1 MTRHDFSDTVR
12 DMSSISLQNGV
23 RIHAIQTG
31 TVSIKE
37 LQRDGGGRGRRS
49 FPRLFMDRR
58 WTEPLP
64 ILAWLVEH
72 PEGLIVVD
80 TGETAHVADRGY
92 FTPWNPYFRL
102 ALREWIAP
110 EQEIGPQL
118 RALGF
123 SPDDVRWVVL
133 THFHTDHAGGLAHFA
148 KSEIVSSRADYHYS
162 RGLVGKARGF
172 LPQHWPQGFA
182 PTLADFVDGPFG
194 PFAAWT
200 ALTAAGDVR
209 LVPTPGH
216 TPGHLSVTIDDGET
230 VLFLA
235 GDTSYTEQL
244 MLAGTPDGV
253 SPDPARARDTLARIQ
268 QLTAERPTV
277 YLPTHDPE
285 ATTRLE
291 RGQVTER
298 R

>member
-1 MTRHDFSDTVR
+1 
-12 DMSSISLQNGV
+12 
-23 RIHAIQTG
+23 
-31 TVSIKE
+31 VSIKE
-37 LQRDGGGRGRRS
+37 LQRDGQGRRRS

-72 PEGLIVVD
+72 SEGLIVVD
-80 TGETAHVADRGY
+80 TGETARVADRDY
-92 FTPWNPYFRL
+92 FTPWQPYFRL
-102 ALREWIAP
+102 ALREWVEP

-123 SPDDVRWVVL
+123 SLGDVRWVVL
-133 THFHTDHAGGLAHFA
+133 THFHTDHAGGLAHFPR
-148 KSEIVSSRADYHYS
+148 SEILSSAVDYRYS
-162 RGLVGKARGF
+162 RGLLGKARGL
-172 LPQHWPQGFA
+172 LPQHWPQGFS
-182 PTLADFVDGPFG
+182 PTLTDFPDAPFG
-194 PFAAWT
+194 PFPAST
-200 ALTAAGDVR
+200 TLTAAGDVH

-216 TPGHLSVTIDDGET
+216 TPGHLSVAIDDGET

-253 SPDPARARDTLARIQ
+253 SPDPVRARDTLARIQ

-277 YLPTHDPE
+277 YLPTHDPDS
-285 ATTRLE
+285 AARLE
-291 RGQVTER
+291 RGQATPQAYTRVGSA
-298 R
+298 